1 MAFQITPLQI
11 VLTDTDADRTPLAGG
26 TVTFFVS
33 GSTSLADIY
42 SDEAGTVALDNPLE
56 ADSTGGIVQVFKTA
70 TYDVK
75 AVIRR
80 SDGSLV
86 QTIDPC
92 ALAVST
98 GLNASEIVFTASAS
112 NQATNVQD
120 AIDGNTT
127 RLDNLGV
134 PGATGVD
141 LIESGTPT
149 DARTVLG
156 LGGLATQDILDED
169 DFASNSATRPPSQQ
183 STKAYHEANTAFTKS
198 FTSTGNAIASGAQVN
213 LLHSMS
219 TKPTLVQC
227 SLVCVTGEY
236 GFVAGDEVVAN
247 LACSDATTSRFNAL
261 KVTTSRVII
270 RLSNATECFATANDG
285 TGAAVA
291 LTNANWT
298 LTVRA
303 FA

>member
-11 VLTDTDADRTPLAGG
+11 VLTDNDADRTPLAGG
-26 TVTFFVS
+26 YVTFFQS
-33 GSTSLADIY
+33 GTTTLAAIY
-42 SDEAGTVALDNPLE
+42 SDDAGTVALDNPVV
-56 ADSTGGIVQVFKTA
+56 ADSTGNIVQVFKTA

-92 ALAVST
+92 PLAVST
-98 GLNASEIVFTASAS
+98 GLSASETTFTASS
-112 NQATNVQD
+112 GNPATNVQD

-127 RLDNLGV
+127 RLDDLGT
-134 PGATGVD
+134 PGVTGIALLATG
-141 LIESGTPT
+141 SAT
-149 DARTVLG
+149 DARTALG
-156 LGGLATQDILDED
+156 LGDLATKDILDED
-169 DFASNSATRPPSQQ
+169 NFATNSATRPPSQQ
-183 STKAYHEANTAFTKS
+183 SAKAYHTANTALTLS
-198 FTSTGNAIASGAQVN
+198 FESTGNAIASGAQIN
-213 LLHSMS
+213 LTHGLS
-219 TKPTLVQC
+219 TKPKVVQI
-227 SLVCVTGEY
+227 SLVNVTGEY
-236 GFVAGDEVVAN
+236 GFTTGDEIVADM
-247 LACSDATTSRFNAL
+247 ACSDATTSRFNAL
-261 KVTTSRVII
+261 RITSSRVII

-303 FA
+303 YA